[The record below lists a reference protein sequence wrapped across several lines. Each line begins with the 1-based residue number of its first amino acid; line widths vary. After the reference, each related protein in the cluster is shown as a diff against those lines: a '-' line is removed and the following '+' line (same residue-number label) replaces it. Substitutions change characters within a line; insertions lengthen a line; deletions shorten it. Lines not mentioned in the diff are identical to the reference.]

1 MPHGDSFAPESN
13 RHGFRLD
20 QLGVRVPAVIVFPH
34 VQRDVIDHTVHD
46 HTSLVAT
53 VEHLFGLEPLTQRDA
68 TAARFD
74 HLFTATSPRE
84 DAPTRLPDPAES
96 GVPDCEVSLV
106 QNIAGD
112 LEHMPVELAGA
123 LEPALIGFVHVALAR
138 QVHLAASVGRDVS
151 GTIEREKDHLL
162 SAFDGIRTKFD
173 PVKLLRDVDRSYSR
187 HRELSQR

>member
-1 MPHGDSFAPESN
+1 M
-13 RHGFRLD
+13 
-20 QLGVRVPAVIVFPH
+20 
-34 VQRDVIDHTVHD
+34 IDHTVHD
-46 HTSLVAT
+46 HTSLLAT

-74 HLFTATSPRE
+74 HLSTATSPRE

-96 GVPDCEVSLV
+96 GVPDCEEESLL

-123 LEPALIGFVHVALAR
+123 LERALIGFVHVALAR

-151 GTIEREKDHLL
+151 GTIEREKDRLL

-173 PVKLLRDVDRSYSR
+173 AVKLLGEVDHSYSR